1 MNLILMEIKLKILQS
16 INVCVDKRYRG
27 KKLFKEMATRLE
39 DYAKAENY
47 SLIIAIAN
55 KLATPAWQN
64 SIGLKFLTQLDVL
77 IGYGDLGLNNLDLND
92 SIFASIWNEKRLE
105 WRINNPSNKVFVKHE
120 NKIRLS
126 CQSVMSIFKVFSYVN
141 CKNLNINYSKE
152 QFNFFLPNL
161 FIGLIPPNSNYN
173 LYLKIPEIFKPSPLN
188 FLYKCINNENIDI
201 KKNQSFFSYLDFDAY

>member
-1 MNLILMEIKLKILQS
+1 MKSGEEIGQVGGIPYEFNYNENKIKILQS

-55 KLATPAWQN
+55 KLATPAWRN

-161 FIGLIPPNSNYN
+161 FIGLIPPN
-173 LYLKIPEIFKPSPLN
+173 
-188 FLYKCINNENIDI
+188 
-201 KKNQSFFSYLDFDAY
+201 